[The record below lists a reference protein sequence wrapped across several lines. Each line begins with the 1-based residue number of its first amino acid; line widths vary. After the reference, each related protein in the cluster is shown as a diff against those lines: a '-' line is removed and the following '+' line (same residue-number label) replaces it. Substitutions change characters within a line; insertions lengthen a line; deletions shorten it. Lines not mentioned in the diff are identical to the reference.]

1 MNEENK
7 EVIELLTV
15 EETAQKLRISESYL
29 YKLMAKDKIN
39 PINIGGRTL
48 FKIYE
53 INKFILKQENETI
66 KAKEI
71 KKKQKAIKNK
81 KTLLFKI
88 KGATLF
94 LL

>member
-7 EVIELLTV
+7 EVIELLTI

-29 YKLMAKDKIN
+29 YQLMAKDKIN

-53 INKFILKQENETI
+53 INKFILKQEEET
-66 KAKEI
+66 KKTKEL
-71 KKKQKAIKNK
+71 KKKK
-81 KTLLFKI
+81 KVLKTKKPPLS
-88 KGATLF
+88 
-94 LL
+94 